1 MRTEE
6 NTGIPEI
13 GYNKEENLAKLCN
26 NYLIFEND
34 GFTHLKGNSARPYLL
49 WNHEK
54 HIGAHTHFVI
64 SAFNTKLLSHF
75 SLHETTLKCESSD
88 RNGTK
93 AKKQVLII
101 PFSYCSLQVVI
112 KRFTDL
118 L

>member
-1 MRTEE
+1 MMDSLTS
-6 NTGIPEI
+6 
-13 GYNKEENLAKLCN
+13 KETVQD
-26 NYLIFEND
+26 LIYWE
-34 GFTHLKGNSARPYLL
+34 L

-54 HIGAHTHFVI
+54 HTGEPTHFVI

-75 SLHETTLKCESSD
+75 SLNETTLKCESSD

-93 AKKQVLII
+93 AKKQILIT